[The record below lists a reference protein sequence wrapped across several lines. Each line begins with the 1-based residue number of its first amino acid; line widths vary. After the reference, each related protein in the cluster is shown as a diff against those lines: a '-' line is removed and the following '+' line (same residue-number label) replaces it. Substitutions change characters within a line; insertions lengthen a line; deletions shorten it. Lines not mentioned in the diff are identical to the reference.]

1 MPEITDIVILGGKA
15 ELAIGN
21 VVIPPEML
29 GDIKVSFKEGS
40 RESKSLAGV
49 RKKPSGTY
57 ETAEVKTTI
66 LLPSMDYLK
75 TFWAGAYKQPTNVKQ
90 KTGHVIFGSN
100 TCSSRTPLPINIHYT
115 CQKTDDNDIHIFAGL
130 IDMSLDLEYNESDD
144 LKFEL
149 MIYAQPT
156 SNGYVRFGTGDL
168 DKPSK
173 YDASTQK
180 TVEVT
185 G

>member
-1 MPEITDIVILGGKA
+1 MSQTQDIVILGGKA
-15 ELAIGN
+15 ELSIGN
-21 VVIPPEML
+21 VLIPAEML

-40 RESKSLAGV
+40 RETKSLAGV

-75 TFWAGAYKQPTNVKQ
+75 TFWAGAYKQPTNNKQ

-100 TCSSRTPLPINIHYT
+100 TCSSRTPLPVNIHYT
-115 CQKTDDNDIHIFAGL
+115 CEKTDDNDIHIFAGL

-156 SNGYVRFGTGDL
+156 ADGYARFGTGDL
-168 DKPSK
+168 AKPSK
-173 YDASTQK
+173 YDTATQA
-180 TVEVT
+180 TVEVV